1 MTGKIF
7 RSALSA
13 SLTVL
18 LAALLVF
25 SGCLYGYFGSVWEQ
39 QLREELRLAASAVE
53 TEGDDYLSSLPAGTA
68 CRFTWVAPDGT
79 VLRDTQAD
87 AASMENHA
95 QREEIRQALTT
106 GSGSS
111 VRYSDTLTEKT
122 VYEAVRLSDGSVLRI
137 AGGQKT
143 VGMLVLGLLHAVIA
157 VALLAAGLSALLASR
172 AAKRVVAP
180 LNQLDLEHP
189 LKNDAYDELSPL
201 LSRIHAQQQTL
212 HRQAR
217 DLERRQDEFEQIT
230 DSMREGLLLLG
241 QDHRIL
247 SINPAA
253 QTLFGTDR
261 SCIGRDFLTVDRR
274 SDISAAVDAALT
286 QGHAQLRQQRQG
298 REYQI
303 DLSRIDSGGEVF
315 GAVLLAFDV
324 TEQAEAE
331 RMRRE
336 FTANVSHELKT
347 PLTAISGMAEIIKD
361 GIVKPEDV
369 NGFASD
375 IYRESQRLIALV
387 EDIIHLSRLDEGGD
401 GLKMEPVDL
410 LELAR
415 QTARRLEPVARRA
428 EVSIEVKGS
437 PAKVRGVPAVLD
449 EMVFNLCDNA
459 VKYNRAGGS
468 VTISVEPGEHETV
481 LTVQDTGIG
490 IPDQDRDRV
499 FERFYRVDKSHSR
512 QIGGTGLGLSIVKH
526 AAALHDARID
536 LDSTLGKGTTIRVS
550 FPNERGK

>member
-7 RSALSA
+7 RSALGA

-53 TEGDDYLSSLPAGTA
+53 TEGDDYLSSLPTGTA

-137 AGGQKT
+137 AGDQKT

-189 LKNDAYDELSPL
+189 MENDAYDELSPL
-201 LSRIHAQQQTL
+201 LSRIHAQQQAL

-347 PLTAISGMAEIIKD
+347 PLQSIIGSVELLEND
-361 GIVKPEDV
+361 LVQPEDRPRFL
-369 NGFASD
+369 GRIHQEA
-375 IYRESQRLIALV
+375 QRLVSLIN
-387 EDIIHLSRLDEGGD
+387 DI
-401 GLKMEPVDL
+401 
-410 LELAR
+410 
-415 QTARRLEPVARRA
+415 
-428 EVSIEVKGS
+428 
-437 PAKVRGVPAVLD
+437 
-449 EMVFNLCDNA
+449 
-459 VKYNRAGGS
+459 
-468 VTISVEPGEHETV
+468 
-481 LTVQDTGIG
+481 
-490 IPDQDRDRV
+490 
-499 FERFYRVDKSHSR
+499 
-512 QIGGTGLGLSIVKH
+512 LGLS
-526 AAALHDARID
+526 
-536 LDSTLGKGTTIRVS
+536 
-550 FPNERGK
+550 